1 MEANF
6 ITSVLL
12 PAALFVIMLGM
23 GLSLVVEDF
32 KRVVLYPKAVLIALV
47 NQLLLLPIIGFGLT
61 FVFGLRAEL
70 AVGLMLIAACP
81 GGPTSNLVSHL
92 AKGDTALSITLTAIS
107 SLITIITIPFIIN
120 FSLVYFMEQGQ
131 FISLEVPATIL
142 QIIAITVVPVSI
154 GMLVRYRSQ
163 AFANKMDRPVKI
175 ASVIFF
181 FLVIAGAV
189 AKERAHLV
197 EYMQLV
203 GLSAAS
209 LNILTMALGYYSG
222 RLFRLSKA
230 QCVTIS
236 IESGIQNGTLG
247 IIIATTFLNNS
258 TMSIT
263 PAIYSLLMF
272 VSGLGFAYLL
282 GRQKGAKSL
291 QLTRS

>member
-6 ITSVLL
+6 ITSFLL

-23 GLSLVVEDF
+23 GLSLVVDDF
-32 KRVVLYPKAVLIALV
+32 RRVVLYPKAVLIALV
-47 NQLLLLPIIGFGLT
+47 NQLLLLPLIGFGLC
-61 FVFGLRAEL
+61 FVFGLQAEL

-81 GGPTSNLVSHL
+81 GGATSNLISHL

-107 SLITIITIPFIIN
+107 SLITIFSIPFIVN
-120 FSLVYFMEQGQ
+120 FSLLYFMERGQ
-131 FISLEVPATIL
+131 FISLDVPATIL
-142 QIIAITVVPVSI
+142 QIIAITLVPVSI
-154 GMLVRYRSQ
+154 GMGVRSRSRV
-163 AFANKMDRPVKI
+163 FADKMNRPVRI
-175 ASVIFF
+175 ASVVFF

-189 AKERAHLV
+189 LKERAHLV

-203 GLSAAS
+203 GLSAIS
-209 LNILTMALGYYSG
+209 LNILTMALGYLSG
-222 RLFRLSKA
+222 RLFRLNKA
-230 QCVTIS
+230 QCITIS

-272 VSGLGFAYLL
+272 VTGLGFAYFA
-282 GRQKGAKSL
+282 GRNKGASL
-291 QLTRS
+291 SVG